1 MKQLV
6 IIGASALGREVS
18 SYAEEC
24 GMRVK
29 GFLDT
34 RSDILAGFIGYPP
47 LIGSPDSYRIADGD
61 VFVSATGDPA
71 MKMKYA
77 AMLEARGAK
86 FTTVVHHAAYI
97 GKNVRLADGCVICPH
112 AALTNDISLSR
123 HVMVNVAAVIN
134 HDNVIGEGSTI
145 SPGVQLAGRVRLGM
159 RVFVGIG
166 AVVMPDI
173 NLGDDVVVGAGA
185 VVVRSSERGVLVGV
199 PARQRPF
206 ERGARQ

>member
-1 MKQLV
+1 MKRLV
-6 IIGASALGREVS
+6 IIGASALGREVC

-34 RSDILAGFIGYPP
+34 RSDILEGFSGYPP
-47 LIGSPDSYRIADGD
+47 LLAPPDGYRIADGD

-86 FTTVVHHAAYI
+86 FATVVHHTAYV
-97 GKNVRLADGCVICPH
+97 GKNVQLADGCVICPN
-112 AALTNDISLSR
+112 ASLTNDISLSR
-123 HVMVNVAAVIN
+123 HVVVNVAAVIN
-134 HDNVIGEGSTI
+134 HDNMIGEGSTI
-145 SPGVQLAGRVRLGM
+145 SPGVQLGGRVRLGK

-166 AVVMPDI
+166 ATVMPDI
-173 NLGDDVVVGAGA
+173 KLGDDVVVGAGA
-185 VVVRSSERGVLVGV
+185 VVVRSSEGGVLVGV
-199 PARQRPF
+199 PARQRSF
-206 ERGARQ
+206 ERGAGQ